1 MACRALACAA
11 FLLLAADVDASRR
24 RRRRSCSG
32 TTAQNNDNCN
42 SLNAP
47 PPCAPPPPPQ
57 YMMQA
62 DACSEN
68 WEERSRDEDYAG
80 RARTRVVSGQSSWL
94 EVIPADRCVN
104 VPALVEADDNS
115 TSLLCNFA
123 ARREANYAASA
134 DPEAATIGPP
144 QDGAWGSPSEGCLM
158 PDAGGD
164 DGDYLGYT

>member
-57 YMMQA
+57 YMA
-62 DACSEN
+62 LEDACREN

-80 RARTRVVSGQSSWL
+80 RKRTRGASGQWL
-94 EVIPADRCVN
+94 EVITADRCVN

-115 TSLLCNFA
+115 TSLLCDFA